1 MRKKSQELKV
11 DKLTTSV
18 LELLCALM
26 AFSCTFPI
34 TASAQRASEI
44 KITPEIKLLRH
55 FRANNKTRSRVQKMG
70 EKMNEQK

>member
-1 MRKKSQELKV
+1 
-11 DKLTTSV
+11 

-44 KITPEIKLLRH
+44 KITPKTKLLRN
-55 FRANNKTRSRVQKMG
+55 FRANS
-70 EKMNEQK
+70 